1 MKTADN
7 GQERYKCQKKLR
19 DPCDLRVIMFV
30 LMHHRNPNCPSE
42 EPNSLKMH
50 WSLARESHE
59 LTVGGMAEEKVE
71 LVYSDEPLTR
81 ATLFPPPPAP
91 LFWSAHL
98 FYF

>member
-1 MKTADN
+1 
-7 GQERYKCQKKLR
+7 
-19 DPCDLRVIMFV
+19 
-30 LMHHRNPNCPSE
+30 
-42 EPNSLKMH
+42 MH

-59 LTVGGMAEEKVE
+59 LTVEGMAEEKAE